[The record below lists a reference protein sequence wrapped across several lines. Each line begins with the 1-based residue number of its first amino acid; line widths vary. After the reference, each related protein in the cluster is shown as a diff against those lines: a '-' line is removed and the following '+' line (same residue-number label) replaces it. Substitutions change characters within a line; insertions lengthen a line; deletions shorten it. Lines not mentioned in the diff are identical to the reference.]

1 LAQGL
6 VLVHP
11 AFSKLAHV
19 MIAKLA
25 LFASTLATVAFLIV
39 LQHVV

>member
-1 LAQGL
+1 LA
-6 VLVHP
+6 LVHP

-19 MIAKLA
+19 VIAKLA
-25 LFASTLATVAFLIV
+25 LLASTLATVTFLIV